1 MCIRDRDKTIRT
13 MIAGGCREEEI
24 ASYAENILGMRT
36 LRDDLL
42 RLVDQGIT
50 TAEELERLTFGE

>member
-1 MCIRDRDKTIRT
+1 

-50 TAEELERLTFGE
+50 TTEELERLTFGEQQP

>member
-1 MCIRDRDKTIRT
+1 MDKTIRT

>member
-1 MCIRDRDKTIRT
+1 
-13 MIAGGCREEEI
+13 
-24 ASYAENILGMRT
+24 MRT